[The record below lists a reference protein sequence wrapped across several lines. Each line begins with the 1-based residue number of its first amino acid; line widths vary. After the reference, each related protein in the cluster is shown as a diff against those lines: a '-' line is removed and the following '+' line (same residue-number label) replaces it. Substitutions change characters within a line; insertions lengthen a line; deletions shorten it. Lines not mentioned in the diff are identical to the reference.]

1 MRYLEN
7 VNVDGRILLKWI
19 LNGAGRYELDQ
30 SSSGQGQV
38 AHSCEMSCES
48 SVLLKDEEFLDYL
61 SNNWLF
67 KKDSTLSYLQFV
79 IAVEL
84 NVMDCLIETSETRM
98 IYILNSTYFLTHK
111 YGVIYM

>member
-1 MRYLEN
+1 MRYLED

-19 LNGAGRYELDQ
+19 LNRAGRYELDQ

-48 SVLLKDEEFLDYL
+48 SVLLKDEELLDYL

-67 KKDSTLSYLQFV
+67 KKV
-79 IAVEL
+79 IVFAV
-84 NVMDCLIETSETRM
+84 CYCCRTQR
-98 IYILNSTYFLTHK
+98 
-111 YGVIYM
+111 YGLFNRNF